1 MIDVI
6 SVAKKCFQDEADAI
20 LNLIPKLDE
29 NFTQAIE
36 IMMSYGCTEVIK
48 TAILF
53 DEPLFM
59 HQYSE
64 QPVTLRKL
72 YVDPAFYHRKTG
84 EALKIDDIPDVIFS
98 EVMRDVDMAVSVAH
112 VGGVDPEASHSTVE
126 MRVAIV
132 AELAKLLKL
141 SNVSWIGSHAKIQ
154 GKLASYSV
162 HMGSGVVHAEGVG
175 MVSILPVHSQ
185 SRGRIFLP
193 FADDDP
199 KTAEIMSKILLLSE
213 DSKIK
218 DPTILSQIS
227 Y

>member
-1 MIDVI
+1 
-6 SVAKKCFQDEADAI
+6 
-20 LNLIPKLDE
+20 
-29 NFTQAIE
+29 
-36 IMMSYGCTEVIK
+36 
-48 TAILF
+48 
-53 DEPLFM
+53 
-59 HQYSE
+59 
-64 QPVTLRKL
+64 
-72 YVDPAFYHRKTG
+72 
-84 EALKIDDIPDVIFS
+84 
-98 EVMRDVDMAVSVAH
+98 
-112 VGGVDPEASHSTVE
+112 
-126 MRVAIV
+126 MRVAIA

-218 DPTILSQIS
+218 DPTILRQIS
-227 Y
+227 C